1 MSSAETQ
8 PHTHTENIM
17 SQQTIKVVS
26 AADFAR
32 NFGAREAFALD
43 ILVGLSEQRKR
54 IPSQYMYDAEG
65 SHLFDQI
72 TQLDEYYPTKC
83 ELDILTRHA
92 DRFAELADN
101 RPFNLVEFGAG
112 SALKASFLIDAF
124 IKHKLDFQYVP
135 IDISQSALEKLS
147 EDMISRFPDLEL
159 MALISEYFTG
169 IKWLNNRYRRKNIAI
184 FLGSSIGNFSHAE
197 ARVFLRSMWNCL
209 NNGDNLIIGFDL
221 KKDIELLIKAYND
234 SQGITA
240 EFNYNVLRRINRE
253 LGGEFDI
260 GTFRHIGT
268 YDVFSGAMESYL
280 VSLKAQEVFIDAI
293 GRSFTFGPWEPIHIE
308 YSYKYL
314 ESDIETLAAET
325 GFEVIEHIYDSNR
338 WFIDSFWRVKKS
350 DSNGK

>member
-1 MSSAETQ
+1 MSKTETE
-8 PHTHTENIM
+8 PHTESTM

-65 SHLFDQI
+65 SRLFDKI

-83 ELDILTRHA
+83 ELDILERCA
-92 DRFAELADN
+92 GRFAELADN
-101 RPFNLVEFGAG
+101 QPFNLVEFGAG
-112 SALKASFLIDAF
+112 SALKASYLIEAFL
-124 IKHKLDFQYVP
+124 KHNLDFQYVP
-135 IDISQSALEKLS
+135 IDISHSALEKLAD
-147 EDMISRFPDLEL
+147 DMTRRFPDLEL
-159 MALISEYFTG
+159 TALISEYFTG

-221 KKDIELLIKAYND
+221 KKDIELLVRAYND
-234 SQGITA
+234 SEGVTA
-240 EFNYNVLRRINRE
+240 AFNFNVLERINRE

-260 GTFRHIGT
+260 SKFRHIGT

-280 VSLKAQEVFIDAI
+280 VSLEAQDVFIDAI
-293 GRSFTFGPWEPIHIE
+293 GRSFKFGPWEPIHIE

-314 ESDIETLAAET
+314 ESDIENLAAET

-338 WFIDSFWRVKKS
+338 WFIDSFWRVKKT
-350 DSNGK
+350 DSNGE